1 MAKILFDIAVPKE
14 DIDWLH
20 SRLVMEISQRIFS
33 FAVVNSERNIT
44 QMRMYELYGN
54 SQRELAEELQR
65 IIEDDHIV
73 QQRPDHSS
81 FVYNFPESQ
90 LVPEACYD
98 AVSSPQLIE
107 LLHGDLTKGIV
118 LSEKIKDTAQY
129 NVFRVPAAVHQLMQ
143 HNFTNSRYWHYYS
156 LLLLQGQQATP
167 AYPHHMAVIF
177 YPNRIL
183 VAVIKDKQLHL
194 LQSYLYEAAE
204 DAAYYLL
211 NICAQLQLPPME
223 TPLLLSGMI
232 DVHSVLYTELYK
244 YFMLIELEQPEG
256 LSATAALEDL
266 PPHFFSPLLKL
277 ALCVS

>member
-1 MAKILFDIAVPKE
+1 MAKILFDIAGSQE
-14 DIDWLH
+14 QIDWSR

-33 FAVVNSERNIT
+33 FAVVDADRTIT
-44 QMRMYELYGN
+44 QLRMYELYGN
-54 SQRELAEELQR
+54 SSTELAEELER
-65 IIEDDHIV
+65 IIAEDDIL
-73 QQRPDHSS
+73 QLRPHDCT

-90 LVPEACYD
+90 LVPEACFD
-98 AVSSPQLIE
+98 TVASPQLIE
-107 LLHGDLTKGIV
+107 LMHGDLTKGIV
-118 LSEKIKDTAQY
+118 LSEKIKDSTRY
-129 NVFRVPAAVHQLMQ
+129 NVFRVPAAVHQLLQ
-143 HNFTNSRYWHYYS
+143 TRFASGVYWHYYS
-156 LLLLQGQQATP
+156 LLLSQNPQQAP
-167 AYPHHMAVIF
+167 ASPNHLAVIF

-183 VAVIKDKQLHL
+183 VAAVKDRQLHL

-232 DVHSVLYTELYK
+232 DVHSVLYTEIYK
-244 YFMLIELEQPEG
+244 YFTLIELEQPQG
-256 LSATAALEDL
+256 LPAAASLDNF